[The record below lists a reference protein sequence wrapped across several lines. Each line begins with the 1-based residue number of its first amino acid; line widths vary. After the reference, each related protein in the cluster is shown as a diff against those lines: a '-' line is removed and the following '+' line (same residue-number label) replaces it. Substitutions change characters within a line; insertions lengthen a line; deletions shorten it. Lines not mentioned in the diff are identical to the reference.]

1 MKKQFFTL
9 VLALVVTLTFS
20 AGAFA
25 ADTAKIGVVSF
36 EKIMRES
43 SAGKMGQEELK
54 KASQSLKAK
63 LEAEKKN
70 LEEIQKGFEREFLVL
85 SPEKKKEKER
95 EFRISVNDFNKMQ
108 KDFATELKNKEIALL
123 NKMQRAVFLIA
134 KEIGDKRGFTLIIE
148 KKNAGVIY
156 MSENV
161 DITDEVVKA
170 YNAQVA
176 KK

>member
-1 MKKQFFTL
+1 MKRQILTL
-9 VLALVVTLTFS
+9 VLALVVTLAFS

-25 ADTAKIGVVSF
+25 AESAKIGVVKF

-54 KASQSLKAK
+54 KKSQSLKAK
-63 LEAEKKN
+63 LEAEKSN

-95 EFRISVNDFNKMQ
+95 EFRIRVNDFNKMQ
-108 KDFATELKNKEIALL
+108 KDFATELKNFEIALL
-123 NKMQRAVFLIA
+123 NKMQKAVFLIA
-134 KEIGDKRGFTLIIE
+134 KEIGDKNGFTLIIE

-156 MSENV
+156 MSDNV

-170 YNAQVA
+170 YNAQIA